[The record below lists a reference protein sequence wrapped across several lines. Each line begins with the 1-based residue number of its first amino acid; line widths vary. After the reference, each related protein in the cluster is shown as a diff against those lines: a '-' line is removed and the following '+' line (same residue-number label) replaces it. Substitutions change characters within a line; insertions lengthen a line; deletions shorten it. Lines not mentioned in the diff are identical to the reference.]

1 MGNFTKARASETRWR
16 GCGTAEPM
24 GSDEGDD
31 DEQEGA
37 DRFEST
43 IPFSGRPKKTTSGT
57 WEALVGA
64 DGAFDGRY
72 RLERCLGEGAMGV
85 VYRATEIALER
96 SVAVKTI
103 APDLAGEGVFA
114 AQFIEEA
121 RALARIRH
129 QNVVQV
135 YTFGR
140 TQGMFYLVM
149 EFVEGSSLGSIL
161 EEHAE
166 RDELLSVHAALAI
179 ITEMLDGVA
188 AVHEAGLLH
197 LDLKP
202 SNVVIESGTGRPVI
216 IDFGVAI
223 QARTDPDSPI
233 AGSPAY
239 MSPEQADPGLVK
251 LTRQS
256 DIYAL
261 GCTAFEMLTG
271 TLPYEA
277 DTVRQLTEM
286 HRSDPIPLLS
296 QRRRGLGV
304 FNEVIHRALAK
315 EPERRFESATEMK
328 SALQQ
333 AQLKWTQRMMSP
345 SNGPISMASPEEI
358 RVLVVDDDPDFSRS
372 AARATR
378 LAFEKNPFKVVRAES
393 GEQALAQAARRMPDV
408 ILLDYMLPNIDGIA
422 TLTAIRSL
430 PDGRDARVV
439 VITGGSIDQIAHR
452 FRSLGV
458 TTFLSKPV
466 ALDDLVQTV
475 RKLASE

>member
-1 MGNFTKARASETRWR
+1 
-16 GCGTAEPM
+16 M

-31 DEQEGA
+31 ERQEG

-43 IPFSGRPKKTTSGT
+43 IPFSGRPKKTSSGT

-85 VYRATEIALER
+85 VYGATEIALER

-114 AQFIEEA
+114 TRFIEEA

-161 EEHAE
+161 DDHAE

-188 AVHEAGLLH
+188 AIHEAGLLH

-202 SNVVIESGTGRPVI
+202 SNVVIESGSGRPVI
-216 IDFGVAI
+216 IDFGVAM
-223 QARTDPDSPI
+223 QALTDPDSPI

-239 MSPEQADPGLVK
+239 MSPEQAEPGLAT

-271 TLPYEA
+271 TLPYMA
-277 DTVRQLTEM
+277 DTVRQLKEM
-286 HRSDPIPLLS
+286 HRNDPIPLLS

-328 SALQQ
+328 TALQQ
-333 AQLKWTQRMMSP
+333 AQLKWTQRMMMSP
-345 SNGPISMASPEEI
+345 SSGPISMAVPEEI
-358 RVLVVDDDPDFSRS
+358 RVLVVDDDPDFSRA

-408 ILLDYMLPNIDGIA
+408 ILLDYMLPNIDGVA

-439 VITGGSIDQIAHR
+439 VITGGAIDEIAHR

-466 ALDDLVQTV
+466 TLDDLVETV

>member
-1 MGNFTKARASETRWR
+1 MGTKHGDEDGVGESERL
-16 GCGTAEPM
+16 
-24 GSDEGDD
+24 D
-31 DEQEGA
+31 
-37 DRFEST
+37 ST
-43 IPFSGRPKKTTSGT
+43 IPFSGRPKHKKSSGT
-57 WEALVGA
+57 WEALVGG

-72 RLERCLGEGAMGV
+72 RLDRCLGEGAMGV

-103 APDLAGEGVFA
+103 SPDLAGEGVFA

-135 YTFGR
+135 FTFGR

-149 EFVEGSSLGSIL
+149 EFVRGSPLGSIL
-161 EEHAE
+161 DEHAE
-166 RDELLSVHAALAI
+166 RDEVLSVHAALAI
-179 ITEMLDGVA
+179 ITEMLDGVTA
-188 AVHEAGLLH
+188 IHEAGLLH
-197 LDLKP
+197 CDLKP
-202 SNVVIESGTGRPVI
+202 SNVVIEAGTGRPVI
-216 IDFGVAI
+216 IDFGVAM
-223 QARTDPDSPI
+223 QARTDPDGPI

-239 MSPEQADPGLVK
+239 MAPEQAEPDGRA

-277 DTVRQLTEM
+277 DTVRQLAKKHE
-286 HRSDPIPLLS
+286 SAPIPLLS

-328 SALQQ
+328 AALQH
-333 AQLKWTQRMMSP
+333 AQLRWTQRMMSP
-345 SNGPISMASPEEI
+345 VGGGPVSMAVPEEI
-358 RVLVVDDDPDFSRS
+358 RILVVDDDPDFSRA

-378 LAFEKNPFKVVRAES
+378 LAFDDRPIKVVRAES

-430 PDGRDARVV
+430 PEGRAARVV
-439 VITGGSIDQIAHR
+439 VISGGSIDAIAHR

-458 TTFLSKPV
+458 TSFLSKPV
-466 ALDDLVQTV
+466 ELDDLVETV
-475 RKLASE
+475 RTLAND

>member
-1 MGNFTKARASETRWR
+1 
-16 GCGTAEPM
+16 M
-24 GSDEGDD
+24 GSDDGEDEGQG
-31 DEQEGA
+31 EA

-43 IPFSGRPKKTTSGT
+43 IPFSGRPKKTSSGT

-72 RLERCLGEGAMGV
+72 RLDRCLGEGAMGV
-85 VYRATEIALER
+85 VYRANEIALER
-96 SVAVKTI
+96 PVALKTI

-114 AQFIEEA
+114 TQFIEEA

-161 EEHAE
+161 EAHAE

-179 ITEMLDGVA
+179 ITEMLDGVSA
-188 AVHEAGLLH
+188 IHEAGLLH

-202 SNVVIESGTGRPVI
+202 SNVVIEAGTGRPVI
-216 IDFGVAI
+216 IDFGVAM
-223 QARTDPDSPI
+223 QARTDPDNPI

-239 MSPEQADPGLVK
+239 MSPEQAEPERGK
-251 LTRQS
+251 SLTRQS

-277 DTVRQLTEM
+277 DTVRALTEK
-286 HRSDPIPLLS
+286 HRVAPIPLLS

-315 EPERRFESATEMK
+315 EPERRFESASEMK
-328 SALQQ
+328 KALEQ

-345 SNGPISMASPEEI
+345 SSSPVSLAAPEEV
-358 RVLVVDDDPDFSRS
+358 RVLVVDDDPDFSRA

-378 LAFEKNPFKVVRAES
+378 VAFEERPFKVVRAES
-393 GEQALAQAARRMPDV
+393 GEEALAQAARRMPDV
-408 ILLDYMLPNIDGIA
+408 ILLDYMLPNIDGVA

-430 PDGRDARVV
+430 PDGREARVV

-466 ALDDLVQTV
+466 TLDDLVETV
-475 RKLASE
+475 RALAAG